1 MVLPLEFTDKSI
13 TLYVPISVFLFR
25 FKRAYVIVS
34 MRYEGKQETE
44 ENKKKK
50 EGNKRAAR
58 GMARR
63 SKKRKKRGLATSQS
77 LEGAIEAAL
86 PGRKEKKY
94 GTEINAPSNLNPSSL
109 RINGNERNGSRKSF
123 FLSTS

>member
-58 GMARR
+58 GNGKEV
-63 SKKRKKRGLATSQS
+63 KKEKEKRFGDEPKSRGRHRGGS
-77 LEGAIEAAL
+77 
-86 PGRKEKKY
+86 PRKERE
-94 GTEINAPSNLNPSSL
+94 EIWN
-109 RINGNERNGSRKSF
+109 RN
-123 FLSTS
+123 

>member
-50 EGNKRAAR
+50 GGNKRAAR
-58 GMARR
+58 GNGKEVEKEKEER
-63 SKKRKKRGLATSQS
+63 LATSQS
-77 LEGAIEAAL
+77 LEGAVEAAL
-86 PGRKEKKY
+86 PGKKEKKY
-94 GTEINAPSNLNPSSL
+94 GTEINAPSNLDPSSL